1 MVPVRTGVRLIY
13 VKTPGGR
20 VLRMEG
26 GHFNQPENA
35 MQTVT
40 ATDRLMKDLRV
51 VVGDAEELLKATA
64 SQTGERVQQVRA
76 KAEESLRGVRARL
89 QEAGEDVNARAR
101 EAASEVNDQVREH
114 PWTAVG
120 VAAGIGLIVG
130 ILLGRK

>member
-1 MVPVRTGVRLIY
+1 
-13 VKTPGGR
+13 
-20 VLRMEG
+20 
-26 GHFNQPENA
+26 

-40 ATDRLMKDLRV
+40 ATDRLMNDLRV

-64 SQTGERVQQVRA
+64 THTGERVQQVRA

-101 EAASEVNDQVREH
+101 DAARELNEQVREH